1 MAVKEKVIENEIMNF
16 LRANGIFCWKNDSV
30 GIFDPVKKV
39 YRSNQNQNRIKGV
52 SDILGII
59 DGKFV
64 AIEVKSETGKL
75 RPEQKVFIQEIVSNG
90 GVAFVARSLKEAAQT
105 LALHFPDHA
114 RLKHMVRNY
123 FPRD

>member
-1 MAVKEKVIENEIMNF
+1 MAVKEKAIENEIMNF
-16 LRANGIFCWKNDSV
+16 LRAIGIFCWKNDSV

-105 LALHFPDHA
+105 LAMHFPDHA